1 LATIDESIFRI
12 DFMESSE
19 NLKLKIEM
27 WSQHAKPEK
36 SQ

>member
-1 LATIDESIFRI
+1 
-12 DFMESSE
+12 MESSE